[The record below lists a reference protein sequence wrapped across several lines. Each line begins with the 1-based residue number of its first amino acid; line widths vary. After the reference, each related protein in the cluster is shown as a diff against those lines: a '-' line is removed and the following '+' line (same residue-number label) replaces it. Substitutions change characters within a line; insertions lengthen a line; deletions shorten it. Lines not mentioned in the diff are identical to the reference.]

1 MYNTFP
7 VDFYYQLCSISA
19 IMCMPPIMAE
29 KQDHNDFPQIVVCVT
44 FISQTA
50 GGEPE
55 TNKMKCGF

>member
-1 MYNTFP
+1 
-7 VDFYYQLCSISA
+7 
-19 IMCMPPIMAE
+19 MPPIMAE